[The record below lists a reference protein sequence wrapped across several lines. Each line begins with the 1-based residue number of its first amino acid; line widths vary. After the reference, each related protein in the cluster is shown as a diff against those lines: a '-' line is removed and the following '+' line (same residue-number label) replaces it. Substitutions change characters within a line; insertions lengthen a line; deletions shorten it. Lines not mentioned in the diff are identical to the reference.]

1 MTKKIILF
9 LSYKIGLFV
18 TSFLIL
24 LSCSAK
30 DPNSDGSWMVSLLG
44 LISLAGEGQ
53 TTVEEPGLRPAGVYS
68 VDSVSPSVVME
79 NSSFSIEGK
88 NLENVTEKQI
98 FGEGASKFL
107 KFTEVTNTKITVSVT
122 LCSDSPFQIVPSGS
136 PSGNNQISIP
146 CLGSFRYML
155 RSMSFLLGMSIT
167 PEAPKFSENS
177 LRVLRSLGEI
187 EFVSESNLPEG
198 IYLDKNSGEIKGIP
212 TETTGNEYRFYPI
225 RAVLKSNPTLKIQ
238 SQVKMIVLT
247 EEEKLNRTCHAF
259 VETSTCRGPS
269 PHRCSNSNICYTSQF
284 ACEMDIECGF
294 SE

>member
-24 LSCSAK
+24 HSCSAK

-44 LISLAGEGQ
+44 LISPAVESQ
-53 TTVEEPGLRPAGVYS
+53 TTVEEPGLKPASLYS

-79 NSSFSIEGK
+79 NSSFTIEGK
-88 NLENVTEKQI
+88 NLENVTAKQM
-98 FGEGASKFL
+98 FGEWIFKLL
-107 KFTEVTNTKITVSVT
+107 KFTEVTNTKITVYVT
-122 LCSDSPFQIVPSGS
+122 FCSDKPFQIVPSGS
-136 PSGNNQISIP
+136 QSGNQQISIP
-146 CLGSFRYML
+146 CLGTFRYMP
-155 RSMSFLLGMSIT
+155 RSLSFLLGMSIT
-167 PEAPKFSENS
+167 PVAPNFSENS
-177 LRVLRSLGEI
+177 LKVLKSLGEV
-187 EFVSESNLPEG
+187 EFVSESNFPEG

-225 RAVLKSNPTLKIQ
+225 RAELKSNPTLKLQ

-247 EEEKLNRTCHAF
+247 EEEKLNRTCRAF

-269 PHRCSNSNICYTSQF
+269 PYRCSNSNICYTNQF
-284 ACEMDIECGF
+284 ACEMDLECGF
-294 SE
+294 TE